1 MTASAIDEVL
11 FEFHGVSREYG
22 EPPTVALA
30 GIDLVVRKGELLA
43 IVGPSGSGKS
53 TLLNLIGTLDRPST
67 GEMRFEGQAIAQLS
81 DTELSALRAHAIGF
95 VFQQY
100 HLEDGMTAL
109 DNVAAGLLYTG
120 ITLDERRKR
129 AEHALARVGLANR
142 LGHTPRQLSGGQ
154 RQRVAIA
161 RAVVGDPKLLL
172 ADEPTGALDSKAGA
186 AVMGILHELHAEGT
200 TVIVITHDATLAARF
215 PRRISLFDGQIIEDT
230 SACVNVSTSAVTVP
244 ASEPEISK

>member
-1 MTASAIDEVL
+1 M
-11 FEFHGVSREYG
+11 
-22 EPPTVALA
+22 
-30 GIDLVVRKGELLA
+30 
-43 IVGPSGSGKS
+43 
-53 TLLNLIGTLDRPST
+53 
-67 GEMRFEGQAIAQLS
+67 
-81 DTELSALRAHAIGF
+81 
-95 VFQQY
+95 
-100 HLEDGMTAL
+100 
-109 DNVAAGLLYTG
+109 
-120 ITLDERRKR
+120 
-129 AEHALARVGLANR
+129 
-142 LGHTPRQLSGGQ
+142 
-154 RQRVAIA
+154 AIA

>member
-67 GEMRFEGQAIAQLS
+67 GEMRFEGQTIAQLR
-81 DTELSALRAHAIGF
+81 DTELSALRAHEIGF

-142 LGHTPRQLSGGQ
+142 LGYTPRQLSGGQ

>member
-67 GEMRFEGQAIAQLS
+67 GEMRFEGQTIAQLS

-186 AVMGILHELHAEGT
+186 AVMGILHDLHAEGT

-230 SACVNVSTSAVTVP
+230 SARVNVSTSAVTVP